1 MDIRFLS
8 DFHSTFR
15 RSNHLA
21 IGELIRFSIISR
33 VDGVKRSITPNLIR
47 NTRMMQLRKEA
58 LNSSKLKMHFEDN
71 PHELELLQHG
81 ISKRLV
87 RPIAY
92 LRDIPD
98 YLIPDALKPKS
109 NPEEAKR
116 NHEDEGKNKEW
127 KRKRVV
133 DPLHVLVNIRFNV

>member
-1 MDIRFLS
+1 M
-8 DFHSTFR
+8 
-15 RSNHLA
+15 
-21 IGELIRFSIISR
+21 GR
-33 VDGVKRSITPNLIR
+33 VEGVKRGITPNLIR

-81 ISKRLV
+81 LSKELV

-116 NHEDEGKNKEW
+116 GHEEDEKNKEW
-127 KRKRVV
+127 KRKRVA
-133 DPLHVLVNIRFNV
+133 DPLHVAIKGRNNL

>member
-1 MDIRFLS
+1 MVWFDL
-8 DFHSTFR
+8 
-15 RSNHLA
+15 
-21 IGELIRFSIISR
+21 IGR
-33 VDGVKRSITPNLIR
+33 VEGVKRGITPNLIR

-81 ISKRLV
+81 LSKQLV

-116 NHEDEGKNKEW
+116 GHEEEEKNKEW
-127 KRKRVV
+127 KRRRVA
-133 DPLHVLVNIRFNV
+133 DPLHVGVNVFCNL

>member
-1 MDIRFLS
+1 M
-8 DFHSTFR
+8 
-15 RSNHLA
+15 
-21 IGELIRFSIISR
+21 
-33 VDGVKRSITPNLIR
+33 KRGITPNLIR

-81 ISKRLV
+81 LSKQLV

-116 NHEDEGKNKEW
+116 GHEEEEKNKEW
-127 KRKRVV
+127 KRRRVA
-133 DPLHVLVNIRFNV
+133 DPLHVGVKVHCNL